1 MIRRGRR
8 SDLGLDPRGALT
20 FQSRLPANQYFRQV
34 GMQGNFAQLDVS
46 PEPSALFQLVAER
59 LTQLPGVE
67 AAAGS

>member
-1 MIRRGRR
+1 
-8 SDLGLDPRGALT
+8 
-20 FQSRLPANQYFRQV
+20 
-34 GMQGNFAQLDVS
+34 MQGNFAQLDVS